1 MEKRVPE
8 KPSMHEFAFEPV
20 LFRDVDQFSEWER
33 SLGWQIDSTQLSA
46 GPNRMDFDHFAF
58 PELLVGHFRS
68 KQSMHNVF
76 DVPDGTVVFLV
87 CRAKRPLLFDGTEVP
102 PSLLAFVL
110 PGRDHWATLPSGL
123 DCYEFM
129 VSEALIR
136 RTELLPEAMLSGK
149 SRFEDAAVPLVEP
162 QAGRF
167 LDGLDAFFRRARSA
181 CGPIEDAVCSVD
193 LYEFLLSGLHR
204 VVDTGLAAR
213 GSLAPRA
220 ARRADLVPKAREL
233 VATRL
238 GEELTADDVA
248 QALGVS
254 YRVLHYAFRDALGV
268 SPYRFLLTEKLHS
281 ARRQLKTANT
291 SVTDALLA
299 HGFSTPARF
308 AQQYKRLFG
317 ELPSQTLAATR
328 ARPAA

>member
-1 MEKRVPE
+1 
-8 KPSMHEFAFEPV
+8 
-20 LFRDVDQFSEWER
+20 
-33 SLGWQIDSTQLSA
+33 
-46 GPNRMDFDHFAF
+46 
-58 PELLVGHFRS
+58 
-68 KQSMHNVF
+68 
-76 DVPDGTVVFLV
+76 
-87 CRAKRPLLFDGTEVP
+87 
-102 PSLLAFVL
+102 
-110 PGRDHWATLPSGL
+110 
-123 DCYEFM
+123 
-129 VSEALIR
+129 
-136 RTELLPEAMLSGK
+136 
-149 SRFEDAAVPLVEP
+149 
-162 QAGRF
+162 
-167 LDGLDAFFRRARSA
+167 
-181 CGPIEDAVCSVD
+181 
-193 LYEFLLSGLHR
+193 
-204 VVDTGLAAR
+204 
-213 GSLAPRA
+213 
-220 ARRADLVPKAREL
+220 VPKAREL